1 MAAQMDRVPLGSAS
15 IKLTTIHLSPKIGG
29 KGEAIPVKAHCLLLI
44 VPGLA
49 CLGVWAAG
57 GTLAHFLLVLCV
69 YGPFLWITVTVHELG
84 HAWAASRCGA
94 APQELLLWPLGG
106 LLSVAVD
113 GQTPRERFLIAV
125 SGPLTHIPMT
135 LLWVFLAWAFAGFHD
150 DGELAEGWYQRKV
163 AEKYGWDWFE
173 ELALTMY
180 HMNILMALFN
190 SIVPCWPL
198 DGAVMAVSIGLMC
211 GKPQDKVAAYCIYA
225 SAFFGLVIFGYGLY
239 ELITGR
245 GGAMWVFMGA
255 WIAQQTYLLFKERKE
270 GRIDAHPLF
279 ATPAPRAARPTAEV

>member
-1 MAAQMDRVPLGSAS
+1 
-15 IKLTTIHLSPKIGG
+15 
-29 KGEAIPVKAHCLLLI
+29 
-44 VPGLA
+44 
-49 CLGVWAAG
+49 
-57 GTLAHFLLVLCV
+57 
-69 YGPFLWITVTVHELG
+69 
-84 HAWAASRCGA
+84 
-94 APQELLLWPLGG
+94 
-106 LLSVAVD
+106 
-113 GQTPRERFLIAV
+113 
-125 SGPLTHIPMT
+125 MT
-135 LLWVFLAWAFAGFHD
+135 LLWVFLAWAFSGFRD
-150 DGELAEGWYQRKV
+150 EGGLAEGWYQRKV